1 MKQVLAIL
9 GSLIGL
15 ILLAMLI
22 VPYFFKDNILNTLKQ
37 QANRQLEAKV
47 AFSNDIGLS
56 LFTHFPDATLTVND
70 IRVINKAPFK
80 GDTLAQVPQFSTTID
95 LFSLIG
101 SGPMT
106 VEAVHLERPD
116 LHIRV
121 LADGRANY
129 QVYASD
135 TTQTASEPSQQETAD
150 TGSPF
155 RLALNTYSISQANVT
170 YEDQSTG
177 VYTQVADFTHEGS
190 GDFTLSQFDL
200 DTETAIQALTVRY
213 GGVQYLDSVTTKLD
227 AVLGMNLD
235 SMRFTFQENTLSLNA
250 FTVGFDGSVSLPED
264 AIAMDL
270 SVKTQESAFKQ
281 LLSLVPAL
289 YQKDFEELQTRGQ
302 LTFQGEARGRYTGN
316 QYPAFQAKL
325 AVEDGYFKYPSLSQA
340 LEKVNLSL
348 SVDNP
353 GGELDKTVTTLKPLQ
368 FEVAGEPFEARML
381 LKTPMSD
388 PFVDGWMQG
397 RLNLGNLADLIP
409 LGEETLLAGILDT
422 DVAIKGRYSAIEES
436 RYEDFKAN
444 GNLALTDFRYQ
455 SPELEP
461 LLIPEAELA
470 LSPQQA
476 NLQAFRF
483 ESGQSDLQASGRLTN
498 LLGYAMKGKTLQGNF
513 TVRSDYFNLNPL
525 LASDEGD
532 AKSAEKPEQPQ
543 PDTGS
548 GYALEAPQIPANLN
562 LTLKADPLRQLVYT
576 NMDMRNI
583 RGQIQVRDQA
593 LYLKDFRM
601 NMLDGTMTASGR
613 YSTQDPEQPQ
623 TAMELSIR
631 DFSMQ
636 AANRTFTMLRQYAP
650 VAKHT
655 YGDFDAD
662 LSFNAPIRPDLT
674 PVYDSLFS
682 KGNLQIDKA
691 IVRDYQVLNT
701 VADKLND
708 DQYRQLEVSDINP
721 KYTIENGRIR
731 LREPIR
737 FQTGDNKFRLDGSM
751 SLKQELNY
759 VLRAN
764 VPGGKLQQ
772 QAGQL
777 VSDFLGQDADLG
789 SRILVDFAITGKP
802 GNPQIKPKIAGT
814 AGGDRSGKQQTLQ
827 QAKDKLQEQKEKA
840 QQKLKEEKKQ
850 AKQKAQEQ
858 KQKLKE
864 KAEKQK
870 QKAKEKA
877 KEKREEA
884 KEKAKEEAKDKVKD
898 IFK

>member
-1 MKQVLAIL
+1 MKQFLAIL

-22 VPYFFKDNILNTLKQ
+22 VPYFFKDNILDALKQ
-37 QANRQLEAKV
+37 QANKQLEAEV

-70 IRVINKAPFK
+70 IRVVNKAPFK

-106 VEAVHLERPD
+106 VQAISLQQPD
-116 LHIRV
+116 LRIKV
-121 LADGRANY
+121 LENGKANY
-129 QVYASD
+129 QIYAAD
-135 TTQTASEPSQQETAD
+135 TTKAAETAQQKDSSAD
-150 TGSPF
+150 TSSTF
-155 RLALNTYSISQANVT
+155 RLALNNYRISQGHLT
-170 YEDQSTG
+170 YDDQSTG
-177 VYTQVADFTHEGS
+177 VYTQVDDLNHEGR

-200 DTETAIQALTVRY
+200 DTETAIQALTLRY
-213 GGVQYLDSVTTKLD
+213 GGVNYLDSVTTELD

-235 SMRFTFQENTLSLNA
+235 RMRFTFQENTLSLNE
-250 FTVGFDGSVSLPED
+250 FTVGFDGSVGLPED
-264 AIAMDL
+264 AIALDL
-270 SVKTQESAFKQ
+270 SVKTQETAFRQ

-289 YQKDFEELQTRGQ
+289 YEKDFQQLETRGE
-302 LTFQGEARGRYTGN
+302 LTFQGEAKGRYTDD
-316 QYPAFQAKL
+316 QYPAFQAEL
-325 AVEDGYFKYPSLSQA
+325 GVTDGYFKYPSLSQA
-340 LEKVNLSL
+340 LQKVNLSL

-353 GGELDKTVTTLKPLQ
+353 GGKLDNTVTSLEPLQ
-368 FEVAGEPFEARML
+368 FEVAGEPFKARML

-388 PFVDGWMQG
+388 PFVDGTMKG
-397 RLNLGNLADLIP
+397 KLNLGNLEDLIP

-422 DVAIKGRYSAIEES
+422 DVAIEGRYSAIEES

-455 SPELEP
+455 SPDLEP
-461 LLIPEAELA
+461 LIIPEAKLA
-470 LSPQQA
+470 LSPQRA
-476 NLQAFRF
+476 NLKTFRF
-483 ESGQSDLQASGRLTN
+483 QTGQSDLQAKGQLTN
-498 LLGYAMKGKTLQGNF
+498 LIGYAMKGKTLRGNF
-513 TVRSDYFNLNPL
+513 TVQSDYFNLNPL
-525 LASDEGD
+525 LASEESD
-532 AKSAEKPEQPQ
+532 AKPADKPDQPQ
-543 PDTGS
+543 PDTGGS
-548 GYALEAPQIPANLN
+548 YALEAPQIPANLD
-562 LTLKADPLRQLVYT
+562 LTLKADPLQQLVYT
-576 NMDMRNI
+576 TMDMRNI
-583 RGQIQVRDQA
+583 RGTIQVVNQA
-593 LYLKDFRM
+593 LYLDDFRM
-601 NMLDGTMTASGR
+601 DMLDGTMTASGR
-613 YSTQDPEQPQ
+613 YSTQDPEQAQ
-623 TAMELSIR
+623 TAMDLSIR
-631 DFSMQ
+631 GFSMQ

-662 LSFNAPIRPDLT
+662 LSFDAPIQSNLS
-674 PVYDSLFS
+674 PVYDNLFS
-682 KGNLQIDKA
+682 KGNLQIDRA

-701 VADKLND
+701 VADKLQD
-708 DQYRQLEVSDINP
+708 DRYRQLEVSDINP

-789 SRILVDFAITGKP
+789 SRILVDFIITGKP
-802 GNPQIKPKIAGT
+802 GNPQIKPKFAGT
-814 AGGDRSGKQQTLQ
+814 AGGDGGGQQQTLQ
-827 QAKDKLQEQKEKA
+827 QAKEKLQEQKEKV
-840 QQKLKEEKKQ
+840 QKQLEKEKAK
-850 AKQKAQEQ
+850 AKQKAQQ
-858 KQKLKE
+858 K
-864 KAEKQK
+864 KQEAK
-870 QKAKEKA
+870 QKAKEKKEKAEKKAKQKA
-877 KEKREEA
+877 KEK
-884 KEKAKEEAKDKVKD
+884 KEEAEDKIKD